1 MNFLNKL
8 ERKFGRYAIP
18 HLTTYIII
26 TYVIG
31 YLLNYAFPS
40 ALGYMTLDP
49 YMIIFHGQV
58 WRLVSWLLIPPSSL
72 DIFTVIMLFFYYSIG
87 SSLER
92 AWGDFR
98 YNVYIFFRHHHDD
111 YRSVSVVCIYRIFL
125 FRNLW
130 TELQHLL
137 HQSFHFPWLCDEFP
151 GYAGNAVFPDSDQDE
166 VHGGCLCGNRGN

>member
-98 YNVYIFFRHHHDD
+98 GSEGTNRNRFRADMYGKRTVDELNAEQKASSADTLIAYLSGSSSVYSVPRPCTEPSGIQHSHHPSH
-111 YRSVSVVCIYRIFL
+111 I
-125 FRNLW
+125 
-130 TELQHLL
+130 L
-137 HQSFHFPWLCDEFP
+137 H
-151 GYAGNAVFPDSDQDE
+151 
-166 VHGGCLCGNRGN
+166 